1 MKPQNRAKV
10 IFATCT
16 TVATLACSELTT
28 VAPSVALDA
37 GREANAQ
44 AQTVSGCYGLSFFNS
59 SLQPVSTLVVL
70 QELVLKAH
78 VDDCSGNA
86 AQGGSVTFQYCS
98 LKGGP
103 PNDITRADEAPS
115 AACATGEGRW
125 ARLTTVQVNASG
137 DALMNFGFVQIP
149 RTIGFRFKYQ
159 AQGSGIASGFS
170 DPADFTW
177 TAAP

>member
-1 MKPQNRAKV
+1 MKRRNRANM
-10 IFATCT
+10 IFALFT
-16 TVATLACSELTT
+16 TVATLACSELST
-28 VAPSVALDA
+28 VGPSGAPDA
-37 GREANAQ
+37 GRQANVQ
-44 AQTVSGCYGLSFFNS
+44 AQTVPGCYGLSFLNS

-86 AQGGSVTFQYCS
+86 AQRGSVTFQYCS

-103 PNDITRADEAPS
+103 PNDITRPDEAPS
-115 AACATGEGRW
+115 AACATGEGSW
-125 ARLTTVQVNASG
+125 ARLAMVQVNASG
-137 DALMNFGFVQIP
+137 DALMNFGFVSIP

-159 AQGSGIASGFS
+159 AQGSGIASGVS

-177 TAAP
+177 TAVP